1 MATMKGRHT
10 RCMVLV
16 LALAALFGFGAR
28 AQADEHVAGV
38 IVVRGDTF
46 FTMQTE
52 DGASV
57 IVNLK
62 ETTEIKLTNDGSRMP
77 ASDLIPGLRVKV
89 EGFYDEGNRLSADKV
104 KFSTSDK
111 KLAQAIKAGLT
122 PTDQQVARNSV
133 DIQQHGQALDQH
145 GQTLQQHRRDLT
157 DHDLRIVATTGAIDT
172 TNGRIANIDDYN
184 VVEQFTVL
192 FENGRAKVAP
202 EFQNQLVDLAN
213 RSKQLHAYML
223 QVQGYASAVGPRDFN
238 EMLSRQR
245 ADAVTS
251 VLEQHGGIAP
261 TNILVPAAMGI
272 SEQVADNATKDG
284 QAQNRRVVVTVL
296 QNKGIANR

>member
-16 LALAALFGFGAR
+16 LALAALLGFGAR

-38 IVVRGDTF
+38 IVVRGDAL

-52 DGASV
+52 DGSSV
-57 IVNLK
+57 IVTLK
-62 ETTEIKLTNDGSRMP
+62 ETTEIKLSDGTRMP
-77 ASDLIPGLRVKV
+77 ASELIPGLRVKV
-89 EGFYDEGNRLSADKV
+89 EGFYDNGNRLSADQV
-104 KFSTSDK
+104 KFSESDR

-122 PTDQQVARNSV
+122 PTDQQVARNAV
-133 DIQQHGQALDQH
+133 DIQQHGVSISQH
-145 GQTLQQHRRDLT
+145 GQTLQQHGRDLT
-157 DHDLRIVATTGAIDT
+157 DQDLRIVATTGAIDT

-202 EFQNQLVDLAN
+202 EFQTKLVDLAN
-213 RSKQLHAYML
+213 RSKQLHAYVL
-223 QVQGYASAVGPRDFN
+223 QVQGYASAVGSRDVN

-251 VLEQHGGIAP
+251 VLEQHGGIPP
-261 TNILVPAAMGI
+261 TNILSPAAMGI